1 MGIRKNLIK
10 NAVVIVNK
18 KRGERPNELT
28 MEKKEVYECP
38 FCPGNEHR
46 TPVIIYDSKAP
57 YNIRI
62 SKNKY
67 PIVKEKNQ
75 DNEGI
80 FGEHYVVI
88 EGEEH
93 DVNMHEFTKEKMK
106 EIIKA
111 YKHVVHKLY
120 VDKDIKYVQIFKN
133 CGKDA
138 GASIKHPHS
147 QVVGINLV
155 PKDIADEIQRAED
168 FYKTNKTCIYCN
180 ILKSELKNRKR
191 IVYEGKYFTA
201 FCPNESL
208 YQYKMTIIKN
218 HHQSNF
224 EFDDDEM
231 MDLGNVILVS
241 LKKLNNVKKN
251 CSYNLCFHFIKDD
264 NVFYHFY
271 IDIIPRLNPLGG
283 FELGTGIMI
292 NTVEPE
298 VAAETLR
305 NEG

>member
-1 MGIRKNLIK
+1 MGVRKNFIK
-10 NAVVIVNK
+10 DAVVIVNK
-18 KRGERPNELT
+18 ERGERPNELI
-28 MEKKEVYECP
+28 MKEKEVNECP
-38 FCPGNEHR
+38 FCPDNEYR
-46 TPVIIYDSKAP
+46 TPVTIYNSGAP

-67 PIVKEKNQ
+67 PIVKEKNE

-88 EGEEH
+88 EGEKH
-93 DVNMHEFTKEKMK
+93 DANMNEFTKEKMK

-111 YKHVVHKLY
+111 YEYVVHKLY
-120 VDKDIKYVQIFKN
+120 VDKDIKYIEIFKN

-138 GASIKHPHS
+138 GASLKHPHS
-147 QVVGINLV
+147 QVIGINII
-155 PKDIADEIQRAED
+155 PKDIAEEIARAED
-168 FYKTNKTCIYCN
+168 YYKTNKTCIYCD
-180 ILKSELKNRKR
+180 ILKSEFKNKKR
-191 IVYEGKYFTA
+191 IVYEGKYFTT
-201 FCPNESL
+201 FCPKESL
-208 YQYKMTIIKN
+208 CQYKMTIIKN

-224 EFDDDEM
+224 KLEDDEM
-231 MDLGNVILVS
+231 MDLGNVILIS
-241 LKKLNNVKKN
+241 LKKLNSVKKN

-264 NVFYHFY
+264 NAFYHFY
-271 IDIIPRLNPLGG
+271 IDIIPRLNPVGG